1 MLGSDLQGTASAGA
15 CAFLFG
21 QPYFAAVV
29 VELFHGAGFLVGD
42 GVGGHDCFD
51 VVAGGE
57 VGFDAGTHGG
67 GEGARHGLLLV
78 GGDSW
83 RGENWKGMLVSEPM
97 GSGSLMAA
105 L

>member
-29 VELFHGAGFLVGD
+29 VELFHGTGFLVGD

-67 GEGARHGLLLV
+67 GEGARHGCCWLEMTP
-78 GGDSW
+78 GGGRTGRDAC
-83 RGENWKGMLVSEPM
+83 V
-97 GSGSLMAA
+97 
-105 L
+105 